1 MHALASHATSCTLRR
16 VCQRPVVSEQALVK
30 VGMMRQSRVFIANN
44 YVQDP
49 ALIAELHQLQIQ
61 LYNKEID
68 YADFVAQKS
77 ALEASYTQT
86 QDASTP
92 TTRDRFR
99 KFKEDGMD
107 LAAIEVEKLMAT
119 PEYQEHVRKKR
130 AVERHIW

>member
-1 MHALASHATSCTLRR
+1 
-16 VCQRPVVSEQALVK
+16 VVSEQALVK